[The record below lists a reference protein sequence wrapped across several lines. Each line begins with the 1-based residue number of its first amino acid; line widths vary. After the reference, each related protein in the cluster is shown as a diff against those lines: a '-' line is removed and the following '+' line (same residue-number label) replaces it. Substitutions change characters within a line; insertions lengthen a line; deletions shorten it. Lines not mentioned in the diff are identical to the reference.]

1 VIERCIRLPAASI
14 GIRALLYLLLHLL
27 LLVPAGLLRPALAEE
42 AEQGPAETVRE
53 VSEEVVGIIDRH
65 RDSFAERPDA
75 FYEAVDEA
83 MAEFV
88 DYRYISR
95 AVMASYWSRADEA
108 QRERFVERFRRG
120 LVRSYGRAMFEF
132 DQKEIEVLP
141 IPPEH
146 RRDDRALVRMEVT
159 GANGRIYPVRYSVAQ
174 GEDGRWQVRNV
185 IVDGVNLGRIY
196 RNQFDSAMQS
206 GDAAGD
212 IDAVISSWSVAATT
226 DA

>member
-1 VIERCIRLPAASI
+1 MIHRSVRLPVPSR
-14 GIRALLYLLLHLL
+14 GIRALLLLF
-27 LLVPAGLLRPALAEE
+27 LLVPAAVLRPVLAAEE
-42 AEQGPAETVRE
+42 EQGPAATVRE
-53 VSEEVVGIIDRH
+53 VSDEVVAIIDRH
-65 RDSFAERPDA
+65 RDSFEQRPDA

-83 MAEFV
+83 MAGFV
-88 DYRYISR
+88 DYRSIAR
-95 AVMASYWSRADEA
+95 AVMARYWSRADEQ

-120 LVRSYGRAMFEF
+120 LVRSYGRALFEF
-132 DQKEIEVLP
+132 DQEKVEVLP
-141 IPPEH
+141 ILPEH